1 MAESDARSA
10 AHDMAAGLADELSA
24 EGFENA
30 QVLGLGGFG
39 AVFRC
44 EQPSLSRTVA
54 VKVLTVGLDA
64 DNVARFLREQQA
76 MGSLT
81 GTPNIVSIF
90 AVGTTCR
97 GRPYIVM
104 QYYPRGSLY
113 ARIRTSGPLS
123 VKETIQVGL
132 KIARA
137 LAEIHRNQI
146 LHRDVKPSNILLT
159 DRDEPVLADF
169 GIAHVAGGFET
180 SADAVTGSPAYM
192 APEVLRGEAPS
203 PASDIYGLGATLFCA
218 VTGHAAYERRTRE
231 DVVAQFLRVASE
243 QNSGVRTAEIPAPLR
258 TIIARAMSSDARD
271 RPATMDLY
279 RSLQR
284 IQTCSTAEIGT
295 VADDV
300 SVGSTPASE
309 RERGIRT
316 PTMQDVPIARET
328 AARRSNHQQL
338 PLALTSLVDR
348 RTELAEGKKLL
359 KAARL
364 VTLTGVG
371 GVGKTRLALRLATDL
386 QRVFADGVWLV
397 DLSELTDES
406 LLVNV
411 VVKALGLRESSPRPL
426 DEVLVEFASPQELLL
441 VFDNCEHVVNAIA
454 NLAELILRTCGNV
467 RILATSRESLSV
479 SGERAMRVLPLSVPD
494 EDHLLTVEGVG
505 AYDSLTLFAE
515 RAREIV
521 SDFKIDEGN
530 VNPVVGI
537 CRYLDGLPLS
547 IEMAASK
554 LRVMSVVQIWENI
567 EKRYR
572 FLSTVSR
579 SAPARQKS
587 LRLCMDW
594 SYDLCSNNEKKAWA
608 QLSVFAGSFEIDA
621 AAGVCGAGEDPGP
634 LVDVLTSLVDKSIL
648 VREEVDS
655 SVRFGMLDSLR
666 EYGREKLIQSGEY
679 GSLVERYGQ
688 WYKDLA
694 VRAEAG
700 WISAK
705 QLEWISRLNREQSNL
720 REAMDHFIRV
730 LNFDAALD
738 MAGALF
744 PFWLS
749 QGQLTEGRQWLDRSL
764 SLESSTA
771 APARKVKAL
780 FASVVLA
787 GIQGDIAAGAERVEE
802 ARALAAGL
810 PDQLTAAQIAL
821 SEGGLALWSGDHLLA
836 RSRLEQALAALDV
849 RDELMLRIPA
859 LALLGVALAIEGD
872 HEGSADCH
880 ENVLEIVEPRG
891 ESVYRSYSLWATG
904 INAIRQKDYG
914 EASERLKRALL
925 LTSQFDD
932 IVAIAGI
939 LEPLAWISSH
949 EGDPKRSAVL
959 MGAADSLGSSI
970 DTSSIIYPELAVH
983 HDDSETSNRSAL
995 GDRIF
1000 EEFYSKGRALRVDRV
1015 VAYALGM
1022 QPKAARRPREHDPT
1036 SLTDRELE
1044 VADLVAEGLTDNA
1057 IAARLVIS
1065 KRTASGHV
1073 EHILSKLGFASRA
1086 QIAAWIVEKRNRDG
1100 ETEP

>member
-1 MAESDARSA
+1 MAESNARSA
-10 AHDMAAGLADELSA
+10 TYDMAAGVADELSA
-24 EGFENA
+24 AGFVNA

-39 AVFRC
+39 VVFRC
-44 EQPSLSRTVA
+44 EQPSLGRTVA

-90 AVGTTCR
+90 AVGTTCT

-104 QYYPRGSLY
+104 QYYPRGSLD
-113 ARIRTSGPLS
+113 ARIRKSGPLS
-123 VKETIQVGL
+123 IEETIQVGL

-137 LAEIHRNQI
+137 LDAIHENQI
-146 LHRDVKPSNILLT
+146 LHRDVKPSNILFT

-192 APEVLRGEAPS
+192 APEILRGDAPS

-218 VTGHAAYERRTRE
+218 VTGHAAYERRTGE
-231 DVVAQFLRVASE
+231 DVVAQFLRVASQ
-243 QNSGVRTAEIPAPLR
+243 QNSGIREAGIPAPLR
-258 TIIARAMSSDARD
+258 AIIARAMSSDARD
-271 RPATMDLY
+271 RPTTMDLY

-284 IQTCSTAEIGT
+284 IQTGSTAEIGT
-295 VADDV
+295 VANDV
-300 SVGSTPASE
+300 SVGPAPTSE
-309 RERGIRT
+309 MERGLGT
-316 PTMQDVPIARET
+316 PTMRDVPIAREI
-328 AARRSNHQQL
+328 AARRSNHRQL
-338 PLALTSLVDR
+338 PLELTSLVDR
-348 RTELAEGKKLL
+348 RTELSEGKKLL

-364 VTLTGVG
+364 VTLTGIG
-371 GVGKTRLALRLATDL
+371 GVGKTRLALRLAADL
-386 QRVFADGVWLV
+386 QRSFADGVWFV
-397 DLSELTDES
+397 DLSDLTDES

-411 VVKALGLRESSPRPL
+411 VVKAMGLRESSPRPL
-426 DEVLVEFASPQELLL
+426 SEVLVEFASDQELLL
-441 VFDNCEHVVNAIA
+441 VFDNCEHVINAVA
-454 NLAELILRTCGNV
+454 NLAELIMRTCGKV
-467 RILATSRESLSV
+467 RILATSRESLNI
-479 SGERAMRVLPLSVPD
+479 SGERAMRVLPLALPD
-494 EDHLLTVEGVG
+494 ANHLLTVEGVG
-505 AYDSLTLFAE
+505 AYDSVTLFAE

-521 SDFKIDEGN
+521 PGFKIDEDN
-530 VNPVVGI
+530 VNSVVRI

-547 IEMAASK
+547 IEMAASR
-554 LRVMSVVQIWENI
+554 LRVMPVAQIEENI
-567 EKRYR
+567 EERYR

-594 SYDLCSNNEKKAWA
+594 SYDLCSNEERKAWA

-621 AAGVCGAGEDPGP
+621 AEGVCEEGEDSGP

-666 EYGREKLIQSGEY
+666 EYGREKLMQSGEY
-679 GSLVERYGQ
+679 GSLVERCGQ
-688 WYKDLA
+688 WYKDMTA
-694 VRAEAG
+694 HAEAG
-700 WISAK
+700 WISVK
-705 QLEWISRLNREQSNL
+705 QLEWISRFKREQSNL
-720 REAMDHFIRV
+720 REAMDYFIRV
-730 LNFDAALD
+730 LNFDSALD

-764 SLESSTA
+764 SAESSAA
-771 APARKVKAL
+771 APERKLKAL

-787 GIQGDIAAGAERVEE
+787 GIQGDIAAGAERVEQ

-810 PDQLTAAQIAL
+810 PDQLAAAQIAL
-821 SEGGLALWSGDHLLA
+821 EEGGLALWSGDHLLA
-836 RSRLEQALAALDV
+836 RSKLEQALAALDV
-849 RDELMLRIPA
+849 RDDLMLRIPA
-859 LALLGVALAIEGD
+859 LFFLGVALAIEGD
-872 HEGSADCH
+872 HEGSAACH
-880 ENVLEIVEPRG
+880 ENILEIVEPRG

-914 EASERLKRALL
+914 EASERLKRALVL
-925 LTSQFDD
+925 ASPFNDMF
-932 IVAIAGI
+932 AIAGI

-949 EGDPKRSAVL
+949 EGDPKRSALL

-970 DTSSIIYPELAVH
+970 ETSSIAYPELAVH
-983 HDDSETSNRSAL
+983 HDDSEASNRSAL
-995 GDRIF
+995 GGSIF
-1000 EEFYSKGRALRVDRV
+1000 EEFYSKGRALGVDRA
-1015 VAYALGM
+1015 VAYALGV
-1022 QPKAARRPREHDPT
+1022 QPKAARRPRDHDPA

-1044 VADLVAEGLTDNA
+1044 VADLVAEGLTNNA

-1073 EHILSKLGFASRA
+1073 EHILSKLGFTSRA
-1086 QIAAWIVEKRNRDG
+1086 QIAAWIVEKRNRNGATD
-1100 ETEP
+1100 P